1 MGVWAQRW
9 DEELAIWDSEKSKY
23 SCTSKGVKVLK
34 HLSRMLPGHLL
45 VCEMFQSCPFQEED
59 LRHPQDMLSAGS
71 EVPLCPPKW
80 AGGGGR
86 KAEGLDV
93 SA

>member
-9 DEELAIWDSEKSKY
+9 DEELAIWDSE
-23 SCTSKGVKVLK
+23 
-34 HLSRMLPGHLL
+34 LPGHLR
-45 VCEMFQSCPFQEED
+45 VFEMFQSCPFQEED

-71 EVPLCPPKW
+71 EVPLCPPKC